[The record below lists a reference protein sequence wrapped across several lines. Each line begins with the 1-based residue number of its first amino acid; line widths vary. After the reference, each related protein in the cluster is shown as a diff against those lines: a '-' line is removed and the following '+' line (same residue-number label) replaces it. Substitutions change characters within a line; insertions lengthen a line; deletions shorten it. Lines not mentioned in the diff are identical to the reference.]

1 MGANLS
7 TGTTITS
14 FADNTWLKRGIVEEQ
29 DCATLQLDLE
39 AVYSWVDRVNMHF
52 SEAKVE
58 VLRLWANRSAAP
70 GILYMALDGGP
81 IEEKDCTRDLGSRL
95 LLTICSVPR
104 WTVKWQPA
112 PA

>member
-39 AVYSWVDRVNMHF
+39 AVYSWANRVNMHF
-52 SEAKVE
+52 SEAKVK